1 MKIGE
6 QVYHNPVFLVAP
18 PDREVDSVF
27 TTGVTAK
34 FLILPFRNLE

>member
-27 TTGVTAK
+27 AALVKVDTEG
-34 FLILPFRNLE
+34 